1 MRKFYQSTNTN
12 TNSFGE
18 EEMNERDQHKSR
30 ISNESQ
36 IIIKHQDN
44 SMSCSFSCKNKANKS
59 ILPVPII
66 VTHGSHNANTNS
78 EFLPTN
84 KRRVKLN
91 NYNLSNLSLASGSS
105 LSSSCSSSCSSYV
118 QKKCSFILNNNNNN
132 NNISRPNNYAN
143 IDNMPN
149 YVSTD
154 LLPISNESSPLSLSI
169 EAATISNNNNNKQQ
183 DNNHLNIKENKILL
197 KKNSSLSSKTSTS
210 SSSSSSSSAYSSIG
224 SSNSSPAPSPNS
236 FCNIYYNSNLIFFSC
251 LLLLQSLFPDIL
263 ISFLLI
269 N

>member
-1 MRKFYQSTNTN
+1 MRKFYQSTNSN

-59 ILPVPII
+59 ILPVPIK
-66 VTHGSHNANTNS
+66 VTHGSNNANNNS

-105 LSSSCSSSCSSYV
+105 LSSSCSSSSSSYV
-118 QKKCSFILNNNNNN
+118 QKKCSFILNN

-154 LLPISNESSPLSLSI
+154 LLPISNESSSLSLSI
-169 EAATISNNNNNKQQ
+169 EAATNSNNNNNNNNKQ
-183 DNNHLNIKENKILL
+183 DNNHFNIKENKILL

-210 SSSSSSSSAYSSIG
+210 SSSSSSSPDDYA
-224 SSNSSPAPSPNS
+224 
-236 FCNIYYNSNLIFFSC
+236 CFFT
-251 LLLLQSLFPDIL
+251 P
-263 ISFLLI
+263 
-269 N
+269 